1 LEFFLVVIGRESE
14 GNIIYLYRQATE
26 AHFAK
31 SCKLLPTLAI
41 SENHSLHDEKKV
53 IPFFYVHIMV
63 AQKTTTSQNFWGD
76 FLRMKI
82 LKDKDPDL
90 L

>member
-1 LEFFLVVIGRESE
+1 MEFFLVVIGRESE

-53 IPFFYVHIMV
+53 IPFFMSILWSLK
-63 AQKTTTSQNFWGD
+63 KTTTSQNFGGI
-76 FLRMKI
+76 FRE
-82 LKDKDPDL
+82 
-90 L
+90 